1 MNCSYL
7 WVSKKAASLCDT
19 ANIARRFRIVKGKRG
34 EMVLTQ
40 SSQRDY
46 ITSRGLLSG
55 QNIWSV
61 GTIRSR
67 SNGVLEYWS
76 AGKKFSNLGACFLGF
91 FHYSNTP
98 LLHYS
103 LWFM

>member
-19 ANIARRFRIVKGKRG
+19 ANIATRFRIVKGKRG

-46 ITSRGLLSG
+46 ITSEEFL
-55 QNIWSV
+55 
-61 GTIRSR
+61 
-67 SNGVLEYWS
+67 NG
-76 AGKKFSNLGACFLGF
+76 
-91 FHYSNTP
+91 
-98 LLHYS
+98 
-103 LWFM
+103 